1 MQTPLSPMPP
11 RRSGSSNLFA
21 VFAHLGCFFF
31 PILVPLVIY
40 LLTKDEPGEQF
51 AAGNARE
58 SLNFQITLCIAGM
71 VCGIL
76 IFAVIGLV
84 LLPLLGLY
92 GGVCIIIAAIK
103 AANGQIWRYP
113 LTLRLIK

>member
-1 MQTPLSPMPP
+1 MPP

-76 IFAVIGLV
+76 IFAAIGLFCC
-84 LLPLLGLY
+84 P
-92 GGVCIIIAAIK
+92 CWAFTAAFASSSPPSRRPTARSGAI
-103 AANGQIWRYP
+103 R
-113 LTLRLIK
+113 

>member
-1 MQTPLSPMPP
+1 MVK
-11 RRSGSSNLFA
+11 GN
-21 VFAHLGCFFF
+21 CFFF

-76 IFAVIGLV
+76 IFAAIGLV

>member
-1 MQTPLSPMPP
+1 MPP

-40 LLTKDEPGEQF
+40 LLTKDEPGKQF
-51 AAGNARE
+51 ATGNTRE

-92 GGVCIIIAAIK
+92 GGVCIIIAATER
-103 AANGQIWRYP
+103 AVRRHWRSA
-113 LTLRLIK
+113 R